1 MPTGGEFNNGF
12 MGTYSGTVNFTDTT
26 PASLPTVGAFIVTG
40 TAIGGGII
48 NTSSGLNTGTATTQG
63 YVFIR
68 GSSAQARD
76 IQWQT
81 GTQPRW
87 VIRVSGAEG
96 GADTG
101 ALIEL
106 LARTDAGT
114 LIDNPLSIVRA
125 AGGPVSIGSAN
136 RPVKFPVVTVAT
148 LPAAPGAGSRMFVS
162 DALTPTPGAAVA
174 GGGAVTVPVYYTG
187 VAWFVG

>member
-1 MPTGGEFNNGF
+1 
-12 MGTYSGTVNFTDTT
+12 
-26 PASLPTVGAFIVTG
+26 
-40 TAIGGGII
+40 
-48 NTSSGLNTGTATTQG
+48 
-63 YVFIR
+63 
-68 GSSAQARD
+68 
-76 IQWQT
+76 
-81 GTQPRW
+81 

-114 LIDNPLSIVRA
+114 PIDNPLSIVRA